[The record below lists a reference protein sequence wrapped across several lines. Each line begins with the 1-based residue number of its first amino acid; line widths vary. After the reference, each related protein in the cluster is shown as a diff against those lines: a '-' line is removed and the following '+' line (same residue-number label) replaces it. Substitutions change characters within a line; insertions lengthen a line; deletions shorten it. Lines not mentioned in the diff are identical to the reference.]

1 MAPRKG
7 RGPDAQEYTGVVP
20 DLPSQPRSREP
31 LDTARERVFRLGR
44 KFCSAGQ
51 EVPPLCR
58 TPATPRH
65 AEVRRRRTSS
75 IATSVGA
82 RLEAGG
88 GADLESARGA
98 GAGAAQVGG
107 RAARWCGA
115 CEDPEV
121 DWVVWALLGDGDT
134 GSWTRREPTPDPAD
148 FAREKTAIK
157 SRSCGDDVESTLAQP
172 RPFFLFL
179 PSHFLAV
186 PSGRLRILTDPS
198 LRRLCSL
205 FGGSSSSSL
214 PQGSG
219 IWSWDISALFRYQLK
234 SELHLPRAEKL
245 AREFFLFNTFKYGRF
260 PFRLKHIYHQM
271 GRKVKLSYSL

>member
-7 RGPDAQEYTGVVP
+7 RGPDAQEFTGVVP

-31 LDTARERVFRLGR
+31 LDTARERIFRLGR

-98 GAGAAQVGG
+98 GAGAAQG
-107 RAARWCGA
+107 
-115 CEDPEV
+115 P
-121 DWVVWALLGDGDT
+121 
-134 GSWTRREPTPDPAD
+134 
-148 FAREKTAIK
+148 
-157 SRSCGDDVESTLAQP
+157 
-172 RPFFLFL
+172 
-179 PSHFLAV
+179 H
-186 PSGRLRILTDPS
+186 LRI
-198 LRRLCSL
+198 RLCK
-205 FGGSSSSSL
+205 L
-214 PQGSG
+214 PFIWRTGHKLKGCFRMLKKRTVITEQG
-219 IWSWDISALFRYQLK
+219 
-234 SELHLPRAEKL
+234 
-245 AREFFLFNTFKYGRF
+245 
-260 PFRLKHIYHQM
+260 
-271 GRKVKLSYSL
+271 

>member
-1 MAPRKG
+1 M
-7 RGPDAQEYTGVVP
+7 
-20 DLPSQPRSREP
+20 
-31 LDTARERVFRLGR
+31 
-44 KFCSAGQ
+44 
-51 EVPPLCR
+51 
-58 TPATPRH
+58 
-65 AEVRRRRTSS
+65 
-75 IATSVGA
+75 
-82 RLEAGG
+82 
-88 GADLESARGA
+88 
-98 GAGAAQVGG
+98 
-107 RAARWCGA
+107 
-115 CEDPEV
+115 
-121 DWVVWALLGDGDT
+121 VWALLGDGDT

-219 IWSWDISALFRYQLK
+219 IWS
-234 SELHLPRAEKL
+234 
-245 AREFFLFNTFKYGRF
+245 
-260 PFRLKHIYHQM
+260 
-271 GRKVKLSYSL
+271 